1 MFQTEHL
8 QEKWQLV
15 LEHPDLPKI
24 EDSIAVQSQ
33 LLSLRTKKISSKKIV
48 RSFRKVFQQVTLVV
62 RLTIGTRS

>member
-24 EDSIAVQSQ
+24 EDSYRRAVTTIILENQEKSIKEDRNFLKSQ
-33 LLSLRTKKISSKKIV
+33 HRQTLSV
-48 RSFRKVFQQVTLVV
+48 VTHL
-62 RLTIGTRS
+62 